1 MFKIFFKKKIVSY
14 IFRKLKKLIKK
25 NSLHPI
31 QDHKT
36 KSGYNY
42 LYLGTDYGGWN
53 FVDEDCLNGC
63 TIISAGLG
71 EDGSFDIE
79 FATKYNATVIIVDPT
94 PRAIKHYEEI
104 INSLGRSSS
113 VSYSNDGKQPAASY
127 DLSKLKKTNLQLI
140 KKALWNK
147 NEKLNFYEPQ
157 NPQHVSHS
165 IINYQNNYSK
175 TSKFIEVES
184 ISMDKLLKD
193 LKLKNSNFQ
202 LLKLDIEG
210 AEIEVIN
217 HCLNNGIMPRQILVE
232 FDELNAA
239 FSRGVNRVNQVNDA
253 LLSNGYT
260 LLWTNGK
267 ADFLYYRLAN

>member
-1 MFKIFFKKKIVSY
+1 M
-14 IFRKLKKLIKK
+14 
-25 NSLHPI
+25 
-31 QDHKT
+31 
-36 KSGYNY
+36 
-42 LYLGTDYGGWN
+42 
-53 FVDEDCLNGC
+53 
-63 TIISAGLG
+63 
-71 EDGSFDIE
+71 
-79 FATKYNATVIIVDPT
+79 
-94 PRAIKHYEEI
+94 
-104 INSLGRSSS
+104 
-113 VSYSNDGKQPAASY
+113 
-127 DLSKLKKTNLQLI
+127 KKTNLQLI

-202 LLKLDIEG
+202 LLKLNIEG